1 MNLRPRDR
9 IALCAVLIVGLVG
22 GYYVL
27 ALKPE
32 QTKGASLQ
40 AAIAT
45 QQQKLATAQQDYS
58 QGRAAE
64 ASLHADAAEWSSLRL
79 AVPAQSDIPGLLR
92 VLQKA
97 SDATKVSMQAIT
109 LNAGSPGVITAGTG
123 TSATGGATAVPI
135 QLTFKGGYV
144 ALNNL
149 VRKMDSLV
157 SLAGGQVRAT
167 GPLMSIS
174 QVSLSGAPDLT
185 VQLTANIYQL
195 TAPSAAASATA
206 GG

>member
-9 IALCAVLIVGLVG
+9 IALCVVLVAGLLG
-22 GYYVL
+22 GYYLL

-32 QTKGASLQ
+32 QKKGASLQ

-45 QQQKLATAQQDYS
+45 QQQALATAQQNYN

-64 ASLHADAAEWSSLRL
+64 ASLHTDAAEWSSLRL

-97 SDATKVSMQAIT
+97 SDAAKVQMQAIT
-109 LNAGSPGVITAGTG
+109 LNAANPGATTTGTG
-123 TSATGGATAVPI
+123 APATAGATAVPI

-149 VRKMDSLV
+149 VRKIDGLV
-157 SLAGGQVRAT
+157 GLAGGQVHAT
-167 GPLMSIS
+167 GPLMTIS

-185 VQLTANIYQL
+185 VQLTASIYQL
-195 TAPSAAASATA
+195 PAPSTTA
-206 GG
+206 GATTGG